1 MELAFSRG
9 SLTRVC
15 ALMSLLACC
24 FVALAFAGNAA
35 AAGKTPI
42 AIDLGGQTLA
52 PGVYN
57 SASSIGLT
65 GVLTLDGRGNS
76 NSVFVFQAGSTLTT
90 ATASQVKLING
101 AKACNVFWQVGS
113 SATLGT
119 GSTLQ
124 GTILA
129 LTSITVTTGV
139 TVDGRVLA
147 RNGAV
152 TLDTNKISKPGCAV
166 TPIPLGTAD
175 NFGVLAGSAITN
187 TGLTTIDGDIG
198 TFPTPT
204 ITGTATMIV
213 NGTNHG
219 GDAVTQLAKTHLV
232 TAYDKAVAYD
242 NDAADAYT
250 ASQTPAP
257 APAAPS
263 SQTTLNPN
271 DTFGTTSCGQLSGPS
286 FIQNGYCLYF
296 PDMST
301 NTSALCDVAFCGKA
315 VFLLPSAG
323 TFTASL
329 TYASPSGFNVLGLQ
343 LCHDNQAAPE
353 PATCSQTMSPGGA
366 GINCVTDL
374 TTNDNGT
381 PLDTSD
387 DIDTYTISCPIA
399 VGDSVN
405 PYTLIAYP
413 LSVLHCDLFASG
425 CLPDINQGLTAAL
438 SGSFSGTV
446 TPPDPSNGK
455 VHGGG
460 EVAPQQHF
468 SVHAVSDSSK
478 WSKTRIRFGISTN
491 DLTRCKFV
499 AQGADFVNIQPT
511 QSPASASISGS
522 GTVTDSLGVKHTGV
536 LYTLNVTDGGKGG
549 TDTFQLS
556 ASGCDTNGLAVPVT
570 HGNIHVS
577 SH

>member
-1 MELAFSRG
+1 MEVFSRRP
-9 SLTRVC
+9 SLIGVC
-15 ALMSLLACC
+15 AIPSLLALC
-24 FVALAFAGNAA
+24 FVALTFASSAL
-35 AAGKTPI
+35 AAGKNPI
-42 AIDLGGQTLA
+42 VGDLGGKTLT

-65 GVLTLDGRGNS
+65 GVLTLDGRGDS

-90 ATASQVKLING
+90 ASASQVKLING
-101 AKACNVFWQVGS
+101 AKSSNVFWQVGS

-119 GSTLQ
+119 GSTLR
-124 GTILA
+124 GSILA

-139 TVDGRVLA
+139 KIDGRALA

-152 TLDTNKISKPGCAV
+152 TLDTNEITKPGCAK
-166 TPIPLGTAD
+166 TPIPLGAAD
-175 NFGVLAGSAITN
+175 SFGVLAGSAITN
-187 TGLTTIDGDIG
+187 TGLTTLNGDIG
-198 TFPTPT
+198 SHPTPT
-204 ITGTATMIV
+204 ITGTATLIV

-232 TAYDKAVAYD
+232 TAYDQAVAYD
-242 NDAADAYT
+242 NDAANAYT
-250 ASQTPAP
+250 ASQAPAP

-271 DTFGTTSCGQLSGPS
+271 DTFGTTSCGQLSGPT

-301 NTSALCDVAFCGKA
+301 NTSALCDVAFCGEA
-315 VFLLPSAG
+315 NFLLPSAG

-343 LCHDNQAAPE
+343 LCHDNQAAPD
-353 PATCSQTMSPGGA
+353 PTTCSQTMSPGGA
-366 GINCVTDL
+366 GINCTPDL

-381 PLDTSD
+381 PDDTSD

-425 CLPDINQGLTAAL
+425 CLPDINQGLMAAL

-460 EVAPQQHF
+460 EVAPQRHF
-468 SVHAVSDSSK
+468 SLHAVSDSSK

-499 AQGADFVNIQPT
+499 AQGADVVNIQPN
-511 QSPASASISGS
+511 QSPASASVSGS
-522 GTVTDSLGVKHTGV
+522 GTVTDSLGVKHGV

-549 TDTFQLS
+549 TDTFQLN
-556 ASGCDTNGLAVPVT
+556 APGCDTNNVPVPVT
-570 HGNIHVS
+570 HGNIDVKPH
-577 SH
+577 

>member
-1 MELAFSRG
+1 
-9 SLTRVC
+9 
-15 ALMSLLACC
+15 
-24 FVALAFAGNAA
+24 
-35 AAGKTPI
+35 
-42 AIDLGGQTLA
+42 
-52 PGVYN
+52 
-57 SASSIGLT
+57 
-65 GVLTLDGRGNS
+65 VLTLDGHGNP

-101 AKACNVFWQVGS
+101 AKSCNVFWQVGS

-119 GSTLQ
+119 GSTIR

-152 TLDTNKISKPGCAV
+152 TLDTNTITKPGCAV
-166 TPIPLGTAD
+166 TPIPLGAAD
-175 NFGVLAGSAITN
+175 SFGVLAGSAITN
-187 TGLTTIDGDIG
+187 TGPTTLNGDIG
-198 TFPTPT
+198 SHPTPT
-204 ITGTATMIV
+204 ITGLATMIV

-219 GDAVTQLAKTHLV
+219 GDATTQLAKTHLV
-232 TAYDKAVAYD
+232 TAYDQAVAYD
-242 NDAADAYT
+242 NDAANAYT

-257 APAAPS
+257 APTAPS

-271 DTFGTTSCGQLSGPS
+271 DTFGTTSCAQLSGIN
-286 FIQNGYCLYF
+286 FIQSGNCFYF

-301 NTSALCDVAFCGKA
+301 NTPALCDVAFCGK
-315 VFLLPSAG
+315 VNFLLPSAG

-329 TYASPSGFNVLGLQ
+329 TYPAPSGFSLIALQ
-343 LCHDNQAAPE
+343 LCHDTQTAPDA
-353 PATCSQTMSPGGA
+353 ATCSQTMSPGGA
-366 GINCVTDL
+366 GVTCSSVV

-381 PLDTSD
+381 LDTGD

-405 PYTLIAYP
+405 PYTLIVYP
-413 LSVLHCDLFASG
+413 GAVLHCDMFASG
-425 CLPDINQGLTAAL
+425 CLPDITQGITAAL
-438 SGSFSGTV
+438 SGSFSGVV
-446 TPPDPSNGK
+446 TPPDTSNGK
-455 VHGGG
+455 VQGGG

-468 SVHAVSDSSK
+468 SLHAVSDSSK
-478 WSKTRIRFGISTN
+478 WSKTHLNFGISTN

-499 AQGADFVNIQPT
+499 AQGANLVDIQPN
-511 QSPASASISGS
+511 QFPASASLSGS
-522 GTVTDSLGVKHTGV
+522 GTVTDSLGIKHTGV

-556 ASGCDTNGLAVPVT
+556 APGCDTNGLAVPVT
-570 HGNIHVS
+570 HGNIKVRPH
-577 SH
+577 

>member
-1 MELAFSRG
+1 MEPVFFRG

-15 ALMSLLACC
+15 ALTSLLACC
-24 FVALAFAGNAA
+24 FVALAFAGSAA

-42 AIDLGGQTLA
+42 TIDLGGQTLT

-101 AKACNVFWQVGS
+101 AKSCNVFWQVGS

-119 GSTLQ
+119 GSTIR

-152 TLDTNKISKPGCAV
+152 TLDSNTITKPGCAV

-175 NFGVLAGSAITN
+175 SFGVLAGSAITN
-187 TGLTTIDGDIG
+187 TGPTTIDGDIG

-204 ITGTATMIV
+204 ITGTATMTV
-213 NGTNHG
+213 KGTNHG
-219 GDAVTQLAKTHLV
+219 GDATTQEAKNHLV

-250 ASQTPAP
+250 ASQAPAP
-257 APAAPS
+257 APTPPPS
-263 SQTTLNPN
+263 QPTLNPG
-271 DTFGTTSCGQLSGPS
+271 DTFGATSCAQLSGIN
-286 FIQNGYCLYF
+286 FIQSGFCFYF

-301 NTSALCDVAFCGKA
+301 NTSALCDVAFCGSTG
-315 VFLLPSAG
+315 FLLPSAG

-329 TYASPSGFNVLGLQ
+329 TYPSASGFSLIALQ
-343 LCHDNQAAPE
+343 LCHDTQTVPDA
-353 PATCSQTMSPGGA
+353 ATCSQTMSPGGA
-366 GINCVTDL
+366 GVTCSPVV
-374 TTNDNGT
+374 TTDDNGT

-387 DIDTYTISCPIA
+387 DIDTFTISCPIA

-405 PYTLIAYP
+405 PYTLIVYP
-413 LSVLHCDLFASG
+413 LSVLHCDLFAIG
-425 CLPDINQGLTAAL
+425 CLPDITQGLTAAL
-438 SGSFSGTV
+438 SGSFSGAI
-446 TPPDPSNGK
+446 TPPGPSNGK
-455 VHGGG
+455 VTGGG
-460 EVAPQQHF
+460 QVAPQQHF
-468 SVHAVSDSSK
+468 SIHAVSDSTK
-478 WSKTRIRFGISTN
+478 WSNTHLRFGISTR
-491 DLTRCKFV
+491 DATRCKFV
-499 AQGADFVNIQPT
+499 AQGADFVDIQPN
-511 QSPASASISGS
+511 QFPASASVSGS
-522 GTVTDSLGVKHTGV
+522 GTVTDSLGIKHAGV
-536 LYTLNVTDGGKGG
+536 RYTLNVTDGGKGG

-556 ASGCDTNGLAVPVT
+556 APGCDTHGLPVPVT
-570 HGNIHVS
+570 HGNIKVMPH
-577 SH
+577 